1 MMKPVP
7 TLHWVIKI
15 MVTLAA
21 LALFILLCSLGWWQI
36 ERRAWKLALMERVEQ
51 RLHTTPIPLP
61 ELKEWPAITAAS
73 HEYQPVEVQGHW
85 LKDKTVFTQAT
96 TVLGAGFW
104 LLTPLQLEH
113 GAQVLVNRGFIP
125 AAQRAAWQE
134 PEQPMDDRVA
144 IQGLIRM
151 TEVGGG
157 FLRDNAPDVGRWHS
171 RDVTAIATAQ
181 GLAHVAPFFIDAG
194 LPDTR
199 TASAAD
205 MPPTTDGPWPRP
217 GMTVVR
223 FHNNHAVY
231 AVTWFTLALMVLAA
245 VLYIVRWEYRK
256 QRLQH
261 ASPTHV

>member
-1 MMKPVP
+1 MMVA
-7 TLHWVIKI
+7 
-15 MVTLAA
+15 LAA

-36 ERRAWKLALMERVEQ
+36 ERRTWKLALMERVEQ

-61 ELKEWPAITAAS
+61 KPQEWPTMTAAS

-96 TVLGAGFW
+96 TALGAGFW
-104 LLTPLQLEH
+104 LLTPLQLEY

-125 AAQRAAWQE
+125 AAQRAAWHE
-134 PEQPMDDRVA
+134 PEPMDDRASV
-144 IQGLIRM
+144 QGLIRM

-171 RDVTAIATAQ
+171 RDVAAIAAAQ

-194 LPDTR
+194 LPEIQT
-199 TASAAD
+199 TAAAE
-205 MPPTTDGPWPRP
+205 MPPTANGPWPRP

-231 AVTWFTLALMVLAA
+231 AVTWFSLALMVLAA
-245 VLYIVRWEYRK
+245 ALYTVRWEYRK
-256 QRLQH
+256 QRPQY
-261 ASPTHV
+261 ASPPHV